1 MVHIDGATHYFG
13 ALSALMG
20 GFYSLEQPVGP
31 ALVHTMGAGLGAN
44 YLAASTI

>member
-20 GFYSLEQPVGP
+20 GFYSLEQPAGP
-31 ALVHTMGAGLGAN
+31 ALVHTMVRG
-44 YLAASTI
+44 